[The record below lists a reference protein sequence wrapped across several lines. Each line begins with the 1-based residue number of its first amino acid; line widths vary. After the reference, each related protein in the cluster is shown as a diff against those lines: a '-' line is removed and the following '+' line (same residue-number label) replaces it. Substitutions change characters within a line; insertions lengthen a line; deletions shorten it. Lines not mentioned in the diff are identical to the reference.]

1 MIARKRRIQ
10 RIAPAP
16 ENDLRRPGLSV
27 ARSDEQETEYRAEAL
42 SPREAAG
49 DHVFCGLRLSDG
61 VDLAEGSLRWG
72 VDIGREFAAEIESLR
87 CDGLVELDGTVLR
100 ATDAGYR
107 VLDRVAAEFC

>member
-1 MIARKRRIQ
+1 MRTAN
-10 RIAPAP
+10 APMAAWSGGAP
-16 ENDLRRPGLSV
+16 PE
-27 ARSDEQETEYRAEAL
+27 AEAL
-42 SPREAAG
+42 GPREAAG

>member
-1 MIARKRRIQ
+1 MRGPGGDRPTTRRTG
-10 RIAPAP
+10 ATAGCSGWVPP
-16 ENDLRRPGLSV
+16 PVVTCRRSM
-27 ARSDEQETEYRAEAL
+27 QT
-42 SPREAAG
+42 EAAG
-49 DHVFCGLRLSDG
+49 DHVFCGLRLSGG